1 MFKNK
6 KVIAAVL
13 MTALVGTGAF
23 MFTRT
28 ASAGADEMPLN
39 TAVVETMDITSNVY
53 ASGNVSIT
61 ESRNLKPETKGLVT
75 NLDVKVGDKVIEGQ
89 VLAEIDSVELKQ
101 SLERKQI
108 GLELEQESLN
118 QTLLQG
124 TTTQKSELKKA
135 VMSYDT
141 AKEKYEKDKVLFE
154 SGAISQKSYDESENN
169 YEQEKLNLESAQNA
183 INNSSF
189 NSEVRKHKLNI
200 QLIESEIEEITA
212 KIEKQ
217 RIISPIN
224 GTVTSINY
232 KKGEMYDE
240 DNALIKVQDFDSK
253 EIKTLISEGEINK
266 LSVGLSV
273 DITAN
278 SMKGQTLQGKVASIS
293 PGTTKKEGK
302 AQAYTEVIVKL
313 TEPTDLLRDGFL
325 VNLNIE
331 AQKAE
336 GVNAVSFEAVS
347 RNLDGK
353 ATVTKL
359 SADGTTIVVPVEVGI
374 EGDVYVELI
383 SDKIHAGDELLMETA
398 EDMTDSFAEGLL

>member
-75 NLDVKVGDKVIEGQ
+75 TLDVKVGDKVIEGQ

-154 SGAISQKSYDESENN
+154 SGGAISQKSYDESENN

-200 QLIESEIEEITA
+200 QLI
-212 KIEKQ
+212 
-217 RIISPIN
+217 RI
-224 GTVTSINY
+224 
-232 KKGEMYDE
+232 
-240 DNALIKVQDFDSK
+240 
-253 EIKTLISEGEINK
+253 
-266 LSVGLSV
+266 
-273 DITAN
+273 
-278 SMKGQTLQGKVASIS
+278 
-293 PGTTKKEGK
+293 
-302 AQAYTEVIVKL
+302 
-313 TEPTDLLRDGFL
+313 
-325 VNLNIE
+325 
-331 AQKAE
+331 
-336 GVNAVSFEAVS
+336 
-347 RNLDGK
+347 
-353 ATVTKL
+353 
-359 SADGTTIVVPVEVGI
+359 
-374 EGDVYVELI
+374 
-383 SDKIHAGDELLMETA
+383 
-398 EDMTDSFAEGLL
+398 